1 MRYLPLFLAS
11 LWRMLAPP
19 AQGRHARQP
28 QPAPGRR
35 HFRPVPHCRT
45 ARRVPDTRPPRWTV
59 PLSAPTWR
67 PPVLDETPV
76 RPYYRAWEEERR
88 RRAQDRDRLGIA
100 VLRDIS
106 TQLPHPDL
114 RELATAVRQW
124 QHLGVGV

>member
-1 MRYLPLFLAS
+1 MRYLIQFFVM
-11 LWRMLAPP
+11 LWRRLAPP
-19 AQGRHARQP
+19 PRGRHARP
-28 QPAPGRR
+28 TQPAPGRR
-35 HFRPVPHCRT
+35 PRPPLHGRT
-45 ARRVPDTRPPRWTV
+45 ARRIPVTHPPRWTA

-114 RELATAVRQW
+114 RELGTAVRQW